1 MFVKAVHL
9 KSCISENLLVI
20 MLGFVTLIMK
30 EVIGSRN
37 CGSTFAHFDYNM
49 ILSFAISFS
58 TISKGLVVPWIVVG
72 EGCKRLRM

>member
-1 MFVKAVHL
+1 
-9 KSCISENLLVI
+9 

-30 EVIGSRN
+30 ELIESRN
-37 CGSTFAHFDYNM
+37 CVLAFKHFYCIM

-72 EGCKRLRM
+72 EGCKRLRMWNCDGNLIS